1 MNEGS
6 LIATFLIV
14 FREALEASLV
24 VGIIMT
30 VLARLKQNRLF
41 PLVLG
46 SSLLAVL
53 VSFFAGMGLMMLTA
67 KLRGQ
72 AEELLEGGVAFAAC
86 GVLTYMIFW
95 MDSQARKI
103 KPEVEMKVEQ
113 AVRTGELIAIIVLPF
128 LAVIREGAETV
139 LFLKAVASQDSLWV
153 SAAGGVA
160 GLLLAVFVACL
171 IFVGGK
177 RFPLKHLFR
186 VSGIFLLLMAA
197 GLLAQ
202 GIHAFQELEILPIFI
217 PHVWD
222 INPIIN
228 EKQGLGAFLKS
239 LFGYN
244 GNPSLLEAVAYFF
257 YLAGIFRV
265 LFRPKTSSAVQ
276 SL

>member
-72 AEELLEGGVAFAAC
+72 AEELLEGVVAFAAC

-113 AVRTGELIAIIVLPF
+113 AVRTGELIAIIALPF

-139 LFLKAVASQDSLWV
+139 
-153 SAAGGVA
+153 
-160 GLLLAVFVACL
+160 
-171 IFVGGK
+171 
-177 RFPLKHLFR
+177 
-186 VSGIFLLLMAA
+186 
-197 GLLAQ
+197 
-202 GIHAFQELEILPIFI
+202 
-217 PHVWD
+217 
-222 INPIIN
+222 
-228 EKQGLGAFLKS
+228 
-239 LFGYN
+239 
-244 GNPSLLEAVAYFF
+244 
-257 YLAGIFRV
+257 
-265 LFRPKTSSAVQ
+265 
-276 SL
+276 